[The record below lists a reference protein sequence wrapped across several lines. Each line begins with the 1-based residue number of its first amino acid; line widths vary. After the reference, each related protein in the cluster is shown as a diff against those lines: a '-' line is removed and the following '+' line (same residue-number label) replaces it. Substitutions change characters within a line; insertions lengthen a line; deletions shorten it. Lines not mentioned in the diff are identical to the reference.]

1 MNNKRTH
8 IIVYWLLMVVLF
20 VSVLFT
26 QQLVA
31 SIMQGSLSNSNFGSE
46 AMFEILWAGL
56 VLIIILI
63 FKNKYIFT
71 QKREGFFSSFQYILP
86 ELLLSGFFI
95 LFSIISII
103 TNKNPLDW
111 YAVFNLA
118 LYCLFIGIVEE
129 FLCRGWLLNEFLERY
144 SRNRREVLLS
154 ILFSSL
160 IFGVVH
166 FINIGD
172 TQGFFET
179 LVQVMNA
186 AAGGIFLAFVY
197 YKTKNI
203 WVVVASHAIWDFS
216 IFLSQ
221 VNSVGDCLSGK
232 PTSLSITMSII
243 QGVFLIIAYL
253 VFSYWLYRQTDLY
266 QGDAK
271 DKKDFLIGIGIALY
285 VISILF
291 IRPYGEEDTSLC
303 PEYSHKSI
311 KDNYHINNYYYSSF
325 ELEHTNLVLETDKET
340 KRVVL
345 RNKKIDEAVYL
356 TDNDKFID
364 YIMIDNENY
373 YSILVQ
379 TKSNIVYYGEFPKT
393 IVEDTEE
400 YLDDVKEGLSKKVVP
415 ESLHLGVVEVEDDS
429 YHYPMIKTKVGSF
442 LYFDSKGKLYMN

>member
-1 MNNKRTH
+1 MEKRRN
-8 IIVYWLLMVVLF
+8 IVVYWLLMIALF
-20 VSVLFT
+20 VSVLFS

-31 SIMQGSLSNSNFGSE
+31 SIMQGSLSNSNYGSE
-46 AMFEILWAGL
+46 ATFEILWAGL

-71 QKREGFFSSFQYILP
+71 QKRENFFSSFQYILP

-103 TNKNPLDW
+103 DNGNPLDI

-144 SRNRREVLLS
+144 SRNRKEILLS

-166 FINIGD
+166 FLNIGD

-216 IFLSQ
+216 LFLSQ
-221 VNSVGDCLSGK
+221 VNSIGDCLAGK
-232 PTSLSITMSII
+232 PTSLSITMNII
-243 QGVFLIIAYL
+243 QGIFLIFAYL
-253 VFSYWLYRQTDLY
+253 VFSYWIYRQTDLY
-266 QGDAK
+266 QGDAS
-271 DKKDFLIGIGIALY
+271 DKKDYLIGIGIAVY
-285 VISILF
+285 IISLLF
-291 IRPYGEEDTSLC
+291 IHPYGEENTSLC
-303 PEYSHKSI
+303 PDYSHKSI
-311 KDNYHINNYYYSSF
+311 KDNYQVSDYYYSSYK
-325 ELEHTNLVLETDKET
+325 LEYTDLVLKKDKKT
-340 KRVVL
+340 GKVVL
-345 RNKKIDEAVYL
+345 KNTLTDDYVFL
-356 TDNDKFID
+356 TDNDKYID
-364 YIMIDNENY
+364 YLLIDNDNY
-373 YSILVQ
+373 YSILIQ
-379 TKSNIVYYGEFPKT
+379 SKYNIVYYGEYPKT
-393 IVEDTEE
+393 IIEDTQD
-400 YLDDVKEGLSKKVVP
+400 YLDGVKKDLKKIVVP
-415 ESLHLGVVEVEDDS
+415 ESLHLGVVDIENDS
-429 YHYPMIKTKVGSF
+429 YHHPMIRTQVGSF
-442 LYFDSKGKLYMN
+442 LYFDSDGKLYMN